1 MCETFIGLCWKCVML
16 EAAIGVCQLC
26 YMNTE
31 MASEWGDLRRTLETG

>member
-1 MCETFIGLCWKCVML
+1 MCETSVNGLCWKCVIML

-31 MASEWGDLRRTLETG
+31 NGIRSGEI